1 MLHLMNTPDP
11 RLQLFAG
18 VDGGGTKCRVRLRSA
33 EGELLGEAEGGPANI
48 RLGLNMV
55 WANILG
61 TLDQA
66 LAQAGRTSGDWE
78 KISIGLGLAGISSA
92 EDAERTIK
100 AGPRFGRSAASSDA
114 HTACLG
120 AFSGRDGGILI
131 SGTGSAA
138 YAWVGQKAT
147 QIGGWGFEVCDNGS
161 AADLGRSAI
170 RAALEGQD
178 GLAPNT
184 DFTRAV
190 IKHFG
195 GHPSDIVHWV
205 TTAKPRDYG
214 TLAPLVMSFV
224 NAGDSVATGLV
235 QRSADDLARYIHRLH
250 AIGAAKVC
258 LVGGMAPILLP
269 WINPQARALLAGAE
283 HDALEGGLLM
293 AHGVSNGLS
302 QTVSA

>member
-18 VDGGGTKCRVRLRSA
+18 VDGGGTKCRVRLRNAS
-33 EGELLGEAEGGPANI
+33 GELLGEAEGGPANI

-66 LAQAGRTSGDWE
+66 LVQAGHTSGDWG
-78 KISIGLGLAGISSA
+78 KISIGLGLAGISSL
-92 EDAERTIK
+92 EDSERTIK
-100 AGPRFGRSAASSDA
+100 AGPRFGRCDASSDA

-138 YAWVGQKAT
+138 YAWVGQKST

-161 AADLGRSAI
+161 AADLGRMAI
-170 RAALEGQD
+170 RASLEGQD
-178 GLAPNT
+178 GLSPRT
-184 DFTRAV
+184 DFTRAL
-190 IKHFG
+190 IQHFG
-195 GHPSDIVHWV
+195 GHPAEIVHWV

-224 NAGDSVATGLV
+224 NAGDAVAVSLV
-235 QRSADDLARYIHRLH
+235 QRSADDLARYINRLH

-258 LVGGMAPILLP
+258 LVGGMAPVFLP
-269 WINPQARALLAGAE
+269 WIDPQARTLLAEAE

-302 QTVSA
+302 QAVSA